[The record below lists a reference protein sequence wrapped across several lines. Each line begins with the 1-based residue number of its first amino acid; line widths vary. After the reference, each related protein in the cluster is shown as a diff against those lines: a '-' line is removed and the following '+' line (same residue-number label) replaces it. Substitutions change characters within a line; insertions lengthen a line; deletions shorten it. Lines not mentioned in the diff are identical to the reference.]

1 MRADT
6 KTKKFLLEEIEKL
19 KYENEKLKLAN
30 KKLLTSQEMIDE
42 FNSADEHL
50 REILKKS
57 ENEENFSFNDMSGAR
72 KLFENNPHPM
82 WIFDIQTLAFL
93 AVNDAA
99 IEKYG
104 YSKKEFLNMT
114 IGDIH
119 PKKDISKLLKSISM
133 PNARLDYAGSWLH
146 RKKDGKIINVEIVSH
161 TLTFKGRDAEL
172 VMANDITE
180 RKQTEEALRLS
191 EIRFKGLISS
201 MQDLVYTLDKNQN
214 ITGLY
219 GMWSEMYG
227 LSEELLLGK
236 KLTTFLSPA
245 QAEINDV
252 ANNRALNGES
262 IKFEWSLNQN
272 GDKFYFESSLTPF
285 FGSNNEIVGIVGVA
299 REITDRKKAELRI
312 RESEEKYRK
321 LFDFSPEPIM
331 VHQHEKFLFINAAG
345 VKFLGAENESR
356 LIGKNVFDFL
366 HPDYHQVV
374 KERIVQLQEGAEK
387 LPLTSI
393 KFIRLDGSVIDA
405 EVSTISFL
413 HEGKL
418 AAQVVLRDI
427 TERKITEDLLR
438 ESEDR
443 NRSIIEYSPDAIAV
457 HSNGK
462 IIFVNPA
469 AVKLIGAKSADEL
482 INKPV
487 LELMHPDYKGFAKER
502 IIRALR
508 DNVPLPPA
516 AEKIIKLDGTVIDVE
531 ITSVPINYGGTK
543 SLQVILRDITEQKR
557 ANEQVKKLSQAVEQS
572 PSSIIITDLSG
583 SIEYVNPKFTK
594 VTGYTFEEVIG
605 KNPRILKS
613 GSQSKEFYHNMW
625 NKLTAGNDWKGELHN
640 KKKAGEL
647 YWEFASISPIKN
659 ETGEITHFLAVKEDI
674 TEWKKIQEEIVRSK
688 EEAEEASKIKSSL
701 LANMSH
707 EFRTP
712 LNGVLGFSQLL
723 KDEITDL
730 DHIDMLEK
738 IIHSGRRLMNT
749 LNSVLTISELENNHY
764 LISRSAI
771 DLTLFCREIKV
782 LYNKAASSKSLDFKL
797 DIQDEIFLIIS
808 DENVLT
814 KVMSSIIENAI
825 KYTHQGEIRIELK
838 HGTESNGEQYAIIN
852 VVDTGIGIRTE
863 DQILIFREFKQ
874 LSEGYRR
881 DFEGLG
887 LGLTLANKM
896 VKIIGGKIT
905 VQSEIGKGS
914 IFTLMLPIEVQ
925 SETENIPA
933 EQISVKKEIIS
944 DSVIRNGNELAQVL
958 LIEDNPLN
966 IEVVQ
971 RFLSKICAVS
981 FARDGLTAIE
991 MSKKDDYSL
1000 IMIDINLG
1008 QGMDGLQVLEEI
1020 KKLDKYENKPIVALT
1035 GYASDANKRE
1045 FLALGFTH
1053 YLAKPFEKSTLIKLI
1068 KTILNLE

>member
-19 KYENEKLKLAN
+19 KSENKKLKLSN
-30 KKLLTSQEMIDE
+30 KKLLTSQEMINE

-82 WIFDIQTLAFL
+82 WVFDIHTLAFL

-119 PKKDISKLLKSISM
+119 PKKDIPKLLKSISM

-172 VMANDITE
+172 VMANDITK

-299 REITDRKKAELRI
+299 REITDRKKAESQI
-312 RESEEKYRK
+312 KESEEKYRK

-502 IIRALR
+502 IIRALK
-508 DNVPLPPA
+508 DNVALPPA

-557 ANEQVKKLSQAVEQS
+557 N
-572 PSSIIITDLSG
+572 
-583 SIEYVNPKFTK
+583 
-594 VTGYTFEEVIG
+594 
-605 KNPRILKS
+605 
-613 GSQSKEFYHNMW
+613 
-625 NKLTAGNDWKGELHN
+625 
-640 KKKAGEL
+640 
-647 YWEFASISPIKN
+647 
-659 ETGEITHFLAVKEDI
+659 
-674 TEWKKIQEEIVRSK
+674 QEELIRSK
-688 EEAEEASKIKSSL
+688 QVAEEANKLKSSL
-701 LANMSH
+701 LSNMSH

-782 LYNKAASSKSLDFKL
+782 LYNKAAISKNLDFKL

-1053 YLAKPFEKSTLIKLI
+1053 YLAKPFEKVL
-1068 KTILNLE
+1068 